1 MTILS
6 ASALLTQRLARASS
20 RAIKSTN
27 CAKVVATQSGNTVPL
42 KFNGEAGIIKTSGR
56 SMATVSAGHAL
67 RNLTNQNPHVDVIRY
82 KHKNV
87 KFTISHVNHF
97 ADALAVGFLSSGL
110 APGDKVL
117 SWLPLHFSEQHI
129 LQFACSK
136 AGLVLYHLDPSVA
149 IQDKELSQKAL
160 SKALDL
166 TEANVLVTEEAG
178 SDVNYVNIV
187 KSVIPEIRIF
197 DFGEGMPFIT
207 PRYPHLRFP
216 IHTGFDYQGK
226 PGMVPLTE
234 MLCPTGDVD
243 SLLAGTK
250 PDGQT
255 PLMGQLVLGSD
266 GVPTSIGDTLSN
278 EQVVEG
284 NCWPEFISILK
295 KEYIEVEGTGV
306 VF

>member
-6 ASALLTQRLARASS
+6 TPALLAQRLARSSS
-20 RAIKSTN
+20 RFIKTTN
-27 CAKVVATQSGNTVPL
+27 CTKAVTIQSGNAVSSR
-42 KFNGEAGIIKTSGR
+42 FIGEAGVIKESRR

-67 RNLTNQNPHVDVIRY
+67 RNLANQNPHVDVIRY
-82 KHKNV
+82 EHKNV
-87 KFTISHVNHF
+87 KFTMSHVNHF
-97 ADALAVGFLSSGL
+97 ADSLAVGFLSSGL

-117 SWLPLHFSEQHI
+117 SWLPLHFSEQHV

-149 IQDKELSQKAL
+149 IKDKDLSQKAL
-160 SKALDL
+160 AKALEI

-187 KSVIPEIRIF
+187 KSMIPEIRIF

-226 PGMVPLTE
+226 GGMVPLNE

-250 PDGQT
+250 LDGQT

-266 GVPTSIGDTLSN
+266 GVPMSIGDTLTN
-278 EQVVEG
+278 EEVVERKL
-284 NCWPEFISILK
+284 WPEFMSILNK
-295 KEYIEVEGTGV
+295 NYIEVKGTGV